1 MYVFMFKVLHNG
13 WNIDL
18 ILRLQKFKAVNKFYI
33 TLNDIQ
39 NKKKI
44 IHWKPVFYVGVSH
57 IVLILE
63 AKIK

>member
-18 ILRLQKFKAVNKFYI
+18 ILRLQKFKGVKKIYI

-39 NKKKI
+39 NKKKSYI
-44 IHWKPVFYVGVSH
+44 ENRFFMSACH
-57 IVLILE
+57 I
-63 AKIK
+63 